1 MVTPLHTV
9 AILPGLPDLSV
20 VLFVIVAMLVIPAI
34 LVGVVLLV
42 VRRRAPGLE
51 EILAEQDAESDGGGR
66 GAAGEGSDL
75 ETGSLQ
81 REDE

>member
-1 MVTPLHTV
+1 MLAPLYTI

-51 EILAEQDAESDGGGR
+51 EILAEQDADGDSGAGT
-66 GAAGEGSDL
+66 GAASGIDPEPRR
-75 ETGSLQ
+75 